1 MTFETN
7 PMPSSGERIDTA
19 AITTGAHTAR
29 TQERVAVI
37 NHKRYDFKSTKASN
51 RQKGSKVTVSSSYA
65 ERCQGTF
72 GQ

>member
-19 AITTGAHTAR
+19 AITTGTYTAR

-37 NHKRYDFKSTKASN
+37 NHKRH
-51 RQKGSKVTVSSSYA
+51 
-65 ERCQGTF
+65 E
-72 GQ
+72 